1 MEIALNNARSQQA
14 FIQTTK
20 DEDESKRSWIVKH
33 KIEFHQKFTLSFAC
47 LVLFFIG
54 APLGAIIRRGGLGMP
69 VVVSVLFF
77 ILYYILSLSG
87 EKFAK
92 EMVMPAW
99 QGIWLSSAI
108 LFPIG
113 ILLTYNAMSDSNLIP
128 VHRILNAIYT
138 IFARFKKRKQ

>member
-1 MEIALNNARSQQA
+1 
-14 FIQTTK
+14 
-20 DEDESKRSWIVKH
+20 
-33 KIEFHQKFTLSFAC
+33 
-47 LVLFFIG
+47 
-54 APLGAIIRRGGLGMP
+54 MP

-77 ILYYILSLSG
+77 ILYYVLSLSG

-99 QGIWLSSAI
+99 QGIWFSSAI

-128 VHRILNAIYT
+128 AQRFLNAIYT
-138 IFARFKKRKQ
+138 IFARFKKAKK